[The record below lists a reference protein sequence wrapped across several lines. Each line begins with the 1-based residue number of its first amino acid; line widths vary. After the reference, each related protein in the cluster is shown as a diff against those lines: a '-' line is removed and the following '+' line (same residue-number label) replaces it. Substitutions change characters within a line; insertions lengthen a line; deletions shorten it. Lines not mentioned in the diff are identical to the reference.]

1 MQAAIDNAKRTYDID
16 LNSEIRRI
24 KQELNVKHNG
34 YPRFW
39 LYVNYATP
47 KDKINNILQCPMNV
61 LFDYK
66 PPKIRSNE
74 STLPMCYF
82 YNHHQLKEDRR
93 KSKKVEALIE
103 AYGLRLYQ
111 NAIDDIED
119 DLILRED
126 FENMVEDI
134 KRVYISKDYLGLFSW
149 LIDRA
154 FHLRANLDG
163 NGRKSKAK
171 TDKNKV
177 LLLKTLYT
185 INPSNLLKI
194 FQKTT

>member
-39 LYVNYATP
+39 LYVNYTIP
-47 KDKINNILQCPMNV
+47 KSKINNKLQCPMNV

-93 KSKKVEALIE
+93 KSKKVEAFIE